1 MKDDRTMTMMM
12 NRTASERRRGS
23 GCSGLTQ
30 KQVDEPSALQFSDG
44 HDGSDGLHETNDSQG
59 GVRKPGRKDVLVQP
73 NSVVTHL

>member
-1 MKDDRTMTMMM
+1 M
-12 NRTASERRRGS
+12 SERRRGRGEGPRNR

-59 GVRKPGRKDVLVQP
+59 GVRKAGRKHVLVQP